1 MVDNILILRKLSEL
15 DDYYLQINEYAS
27 ITAGEYAKDW
37 KIQRIIERTL
47 QMMIETCIDV
57 AGHIISDQSFRI
69 PKSYSDAFTVL
80 HENDIIDEKRH
91 SSLKK
96 MSQFRNIV
104 VHQYDKIDS
113 TIVIGILQRDLKDFI
128 AYRDMIIRYIK
139 SLNLQSHSK

>member
-1 MVDNILILRKLSEL
+1 MVDEVLILRKLSEL
-15 DDYYLQINEYAS
+15 DDYYQQINEYAS

-57 AGHIISDQSFRI
+57 AGHIISDQSLRI
-69 PKSYSDAFTVL
+69 PKSYSDAFSVL
-80 HENDIIDEKRH
+80 HENNIIDEKRH

-113 TIVIGILQRDLKDFI
+113 AIVIGILQRDLEDFI
-128 AYRDMIIRYIK
+128 AYRDSIIRYIK
-139 SLNLQSHSK
+139 SQDSQ

>member
-1 MVDNILILRKLSEL
+1 MVDEVLILRKLSEL

-27 ITAGEYAKDW
+27 ITAGEYTKDW

-57 AGHIISDQSFRI
+57 AGHIISDQGLRI
-69 PKSYSDAFTVL
+69 PKSYSDTFSVL
-80 HENDIIDEKRH
+80 HENNIVDDWLY

-96 MSQFRNIV
+96 MAQFRNIV

-113 TIVIGILQRDLKDFI
+113 AIVIGILRRNLNDFI
-128 AYRDMIIRYIK
+128 AYRDSIIRYIK
-139 SLNLQSHSK
+139 SQDSQ

>member
-27 ITAGEYAKDW
+27 ITAEEYAKDW

-104 VHQYDKIDS
+104 VHQYEKIDS
-113 TIVIGILQRDLKDFI
+113 GIVVGILQRDLEDFI
-128 AYRDMIIRYIK
+128 AYRESIIRYIK
-139 SLNLQSHSK
+139 SLDTPSR

>member
-1 MVDNILILRKLSEL
+1 MVDEVLILRKLSEL
-15 DDYYLQINEYAS
+15 DDYYLQISEYAS
-27 ITAGEYAKDW
+27 ITAGEYTKDW

-57 AGHIISDQSFRI
+57 AGHIISDQGFRI
-69 PKSYSDAFTVL
+69 PKSYSDAFSVL
-80 HENDIIDEKRH
+80 YENDIIDKKLH

-113 TIVIGILQRDLKDFI
+113 AIVIGILQRNLNDFI
-128 AYRDMIIRYIK
+128 AYRGTIIHYIK
-139 SLNLQSHSK
+139 SLGTQSH